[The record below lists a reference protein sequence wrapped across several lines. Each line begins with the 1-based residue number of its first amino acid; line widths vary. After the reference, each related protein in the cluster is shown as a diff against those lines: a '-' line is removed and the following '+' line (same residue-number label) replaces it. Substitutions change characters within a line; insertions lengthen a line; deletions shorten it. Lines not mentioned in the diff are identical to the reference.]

1 MLCGN
6 YKHLNPFL
14 KGKEQSRRDD
24 LLALGYMFYHFV
36 SGGTLPWAGIKDE
49 NRAKRYDAVFQIK
62 RNTDLALL
70 GPGHPREFEIYTRYT
85 KLHQKKNRRIIF
97 KITVFKIIIY
107 VSSPHFRYCQCLK
120 FSQAPDYD
128 YLKNLFRSC
137 LTRHNLEEDGIFD
150 WNPTSQTAKKPIEK
164 TSNAVLLNSSDSENL
179 QDNGNQISVVQFRYI
194 IVIMTAKD

>member
-1 MLCGN
+1 MSCGN

-97 KITVFKIIIY
+97 KI
-107 VSSPHFRYCQCLK
+107 VS
-120 FSQAPDYD
+120 
-128 YLKNLFRSC
+128 N
-137 LTRHNLEEDGIFD
+137 HNLCIITTF
-150 WNPTSQTAKKPIEK
+150 
-164 TSNAVLLNSSDSENL
+164 
-179 QDNGNQISVVQFRYI
+179 QILS
-194 IVIMTAKD
+194 MS

>member
-1 MLCGN
+1 M
-6 YKHLNPFL
+6 

-62 RNTDLALL
+62 RNTNLASL
-70 GPGHPREFEIYTRYT
+70 GSGHPHEFEIYTRYT
-85 KLHQKKNRRIIF
+85 KLHYKKNRIMIF
-97 KITVFKIIIY
+97 QICSLLLAID

-128 YLKNLFRSC
+128 YLKNLFRKC
-137 LTRHNLEEDGIFD
+137 LIRHNLEEDGIFD
-150 WNPTSQTAKKPIEK
+150 WNPAQMAAKDPVEK
-164 TSNAVLLNSSDSENL
+164 MSNAVLLNSIDSKNVGE
-179 QDNGNQISVVQFRYI
+179 NGNQISGVLFRYDI
-194 IVIMTAKD
+194 IITADKYVM

>member
-1 MLCGN
+1 M
-6 YKHLNPFL
+6 

-62 RNTDLALL
+62 RNTNLALL
-70 GPGHPREFEIYTRYT
+70 GPGHPHEFEIYTRYT
-85 KLHQKKNRRIIF
+85 KVHYKNIRIMIF
-97 KITVFKIIIY
+97 LNIQCLLAID

-128 YLKNLFRSC
+128 YLKNIFRKC
-137 LTRHNLEEDGIFD
+137 LSRHNLEEDGIFD
-150 WNPTSQTAKKPIEK
+150 WNPAQMAAKDPVEK
-164 TSNAVLLNSSDSENL
+164 ISNAFLLNSVDSTNVG
-179 QDNGNQISVVQFRYI
+179 DNGNQISGVLFRYN
-194 IVIMTAKD
+194 IVITTDKYLV